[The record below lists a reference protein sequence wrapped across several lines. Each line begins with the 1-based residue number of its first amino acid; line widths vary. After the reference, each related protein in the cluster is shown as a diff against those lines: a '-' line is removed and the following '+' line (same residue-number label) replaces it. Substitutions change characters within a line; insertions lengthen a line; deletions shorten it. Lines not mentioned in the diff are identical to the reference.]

1 MKYTTFND
9 SKLEKRLNM
18 KEGGNPVTLV
28 MGRIALAF
36 FRMLQLRYRL
46 RG

>member
-1 MKYTTFND
+1 MK
-9 SKLEKRLNM
+9 L
-18 KEGGNPVTLV
+18 GGNPMTLV

-46 RG
+46 RGVNTNDKREKATLIPK

>member
-1 MKYTTFND
+1 MIEMK
-9 SKLEKRLNM
+9 L
-18 KEGGNPVTLV
+18 GGNPVTLV